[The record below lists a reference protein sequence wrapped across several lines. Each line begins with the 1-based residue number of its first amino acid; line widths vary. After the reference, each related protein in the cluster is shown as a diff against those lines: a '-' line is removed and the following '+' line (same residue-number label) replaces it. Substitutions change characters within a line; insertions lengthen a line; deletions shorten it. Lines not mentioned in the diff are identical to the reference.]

1 MIEERIEDYQEWFK
15 AIQQTSR
22 VLKTLKPNGNIHVR
36 NLLVDYL
43 NELQSDRESLQRCLK
58 HDLIRDNLSK
68 KNRRIL
74 EKLAFEI
81 DMFQI

>member
-15 AIQQTSR
+15 AIQQTSK

-36 NLLVDYL
+36 NLLVDYI
-43 NELQSDRESLQRCLK
+43 NELQSERASLQHCLN
-58 HDLIRDNLSK
+58 HDLVSGNLSE

-74 EKLAFEI
+74 EELAFEI
-81 DMFQI
+81 DTFQI